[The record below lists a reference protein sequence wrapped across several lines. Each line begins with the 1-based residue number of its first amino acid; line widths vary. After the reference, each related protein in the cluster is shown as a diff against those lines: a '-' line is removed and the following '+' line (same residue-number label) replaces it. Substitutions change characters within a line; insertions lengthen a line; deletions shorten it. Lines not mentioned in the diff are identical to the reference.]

1 MPMLKLDATRL
12 DRAGAAVYQ
21 AIKGHQVVAEVPWSE
36 LTRRAGWSTEAFVER
51 NHCLELA
58 RKALEAYADRGGAR
72 WLR

>member
-1 MPMLKLDATRL
+1 MKLDATRL
-12 DRAGAAVYQ
+12 DRAGAAVYL
-21 AIKGHQVVAEVPWSE
+21 AIKGPVAVNEAPWSE

-51 NHCLELA
+51 EHCLTLA